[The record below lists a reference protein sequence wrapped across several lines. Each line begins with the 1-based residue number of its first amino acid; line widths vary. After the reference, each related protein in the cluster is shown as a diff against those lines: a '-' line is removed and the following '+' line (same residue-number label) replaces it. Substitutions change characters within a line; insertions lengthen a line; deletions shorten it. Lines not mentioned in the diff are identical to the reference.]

1 MTYEQE
7 LWLAVLDKGFLAL
20 ALAIVAGLVKWLLQM
35 DQAQRDL
42 IKEIAPKRA
51 DAYEKL
57 WKVTEQLCRKKQ
69 LKMDM
74 TYRKDMHEQFNKA
87 YFDDGAAMYLS
98 HDASSKFLKAKGH
111 LLNKDIEDAVII
123 EEVSSFR
130 TQLKKDLKIYSKRE
144 ADTPLDI

>member
-1 MTYEQE
+1 
-7 LWLAVLDKGFLAL
+7 LAVLDKGFLAL

-42 IKEIAPKRA
+42 VKEIAPKRA
-51 DAYEKL
+51 EAYEKL

-74 TYRKDMHEQFNKA
+74 KYRKDMHNQFNKA

-98 HDASSKFLKAKGH
+98 HEASSKFLKAKGY
-111 LLNKDIEDAVII
+111 LVKNDIENAVLI
-123 EEVSSFR
+123 EEVSNFR

-144 ADTPLDI
+144 AETPLDI